1 MRNSL
6 NFYNFLINLKNNL
19 LQVETQRD
27 ILDWVKSCS
36 FNTRQKISLLLP
48 DTQVQVSSVKKQTI
62 LILLSSLHFLKFCSL
77 IEISLPNQK

>member
-27 ILDWVKSCS
+27 ILDWVKSCRV
-36 FNTRQKISLLLP
+36 NTRQKISLLLP
-48 DTQVQVSSVKKQTI
+48 DTQVQVSHVKKQTVFCQVLLIFKI
-62 LILLSSLHFLKFCSL
+62 L
-77 IEISLPNQK
+77 